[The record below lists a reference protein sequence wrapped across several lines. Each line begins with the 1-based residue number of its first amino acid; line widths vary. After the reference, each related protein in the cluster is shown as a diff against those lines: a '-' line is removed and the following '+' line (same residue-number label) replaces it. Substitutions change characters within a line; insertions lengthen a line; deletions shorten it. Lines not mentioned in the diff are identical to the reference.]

1 MRLAMKKNNNEIWR
15 SLSLVSQLG
24 FSVVVPIFMCIWFGT
39 WLKNKFNIDIMF
51 LLVMLGL
58 VSGLQS
64 AYRLIKN
71 VLKKNEE
78 EESQELNNTGD
89 KKITSK
95 PKLKSRVFKEKE

>member
-39 WLKNKFNIDIMF
+39 WLKNKYNIDIM
-51 LLVMLGL
+51 LILVILGL

-64 AYRLIKN
+64 AYRLIEN
-71 VLKKNEE
+71 VLQKTE
-78 EESQELNNTGD
+78 EESQELDYTEN
-89 KKITSK
+89 KKMTSK